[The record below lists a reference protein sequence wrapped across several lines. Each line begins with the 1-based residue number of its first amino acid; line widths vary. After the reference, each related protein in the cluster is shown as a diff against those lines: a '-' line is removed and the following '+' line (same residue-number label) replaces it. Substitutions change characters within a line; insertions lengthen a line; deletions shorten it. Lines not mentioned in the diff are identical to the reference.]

1 MSGTLRL
8 VNARAPSIGEGYT
21 DWKQGGWPATFV
33 AADAA
38 SLRELFSD
46 AAASRSVYREGKPFV
61 VREKGGDAGW
71 PSESA

>member
-1 MSGTLRL
+1 MSGALRL
-8 VNARAPSIGEGYT
+8 VNARVPSIGEGYI
-21 DWKQGGWPATFV
+21 DWKQGGRPATFV
-33 AADAA
+33 ATDES

-46 AAASRSVYREGKPFV
+46 TAASRSVYREGKPFV